1 MTAMSGFRAKIQS
14 DWGGINEYFT
24 IPTPGGGEAL
34 MTAPHRIVNP
44 ESLPKPVGFAHAIV
58 AAPGRTVYLGGQAAL
73 EADGF
78 TVISGGLIEQFDR
91 SLFFVVE
98 ALKAAGGSPE
108 HLVSML
114 VFVTDA
120 AEYRE
125 NMRSLGKIWRSHVG
139 RHYPAMT
146 LLQVGGLLYPELQVE
161 LLATAVIPD

>member
-1 MTAMSGFRAKIQS
+1 MTIVFRFPVKIQS
-14 DWGGINEYFT
+14 DWGGIDENFT
-24 IPTPGGGEAL
+24 VPAPGGGEAL
-34 MTAPHRIVNP
+34 MTTPHRIVNP
-44 ESLPKPVGFAHAIV
+44 ELLPKPVGFTHAMV

-78 TVISGGLIEQFDR
+78 TVISGGLVEQFDR
-91 SLFFVVE
+91 SLFYVVE
-98 ALKAAGGSPE
+98 ALRAAGGSPE

-125 NMRSLGKIWRSHVG
+125 NMTTLGKIWRSHVG